1 MRKTSSDF
9 RSVTLK
15 DVAAYADVSVMTASR
30 ALRQPETVSAKM
42 RARVSEAV
50 QALGYAPNEAARA
63 LVSAT
68 SSTIGV
74 LIPSISNLVFV
85 DVLRGIYDAAEATP
99 YQVQIAN
106 TRYRDSKE
114 QELLK
119 VFAAQ
124 RPAGLI
130 VTGVDQSPE
139 TRAILSNLGCPVVQ
153 IMDVGPDPIDMM
165 IGFDHRRA
173 AQAATRHLVDQ
184 GYRRIGFIG
193 ARMDP
198 RSQRRLDGYIDALTQ
213 ADLFDD
219 SLILTSPQPTSVA
232 LGSRMFG
239 EFLAMAPD
247 ADAVFCNNDDM
258 ALGALFEC
266 QRRHIRVPGQFGI
279 MGYNNIEYAAASA
292 PSLSSIKT
300 PCYEMGQGAVQMI
313 AAAAKG
319 QRPDPA
325 SVDLGCQLMPRE
337 STDRRA
343 GRVRAAG

>member
-1 MRKTSSDF
+1 M
-9 RSVTLK
+9 
-15 DVAAYADVSVMTASR
+15 
-30 ALRQPETVSAKM
+30 VSAKM

-50 QALGYAPNEAARA
+50 DALGYAPNEAARA

-74 LIPSISNLVFV
+74 LIPSVSNLVFV
-85 DVLRGIYDAAEATP
+85 DVLRGIYDTAEETP

-130 VTGVDQSPE
+130 VTGVDQSPA
-139 TRAILSNLGCPVVQ
+139 TRAILSGLGCPVVQ
-153 IMDVGPDPIDMM
+153 IMDLSADPIDMM

-173 AQAATRHLVDQ
+173 AATATRHLVER

-198 RSQRRLDGYIDALTQ
+198 RSQKRLDGYIDVLVE

-219 SLILTSPQPTSVA
+219 RLILTSPQPTSVGQ
-232 LGSRMFG
+232 GSRMFAD
-239 EFLAMAPD
+239 FLTIAPD

-292 PSLSSIKT
+292 PSLSSVKT
-300 PCYEMGQGAVQMI
+300 PCYEMGQGAVRMI
-313 AAAAKG
+313 AAAARG
-319 QRPDPA
+319 ERPEPA
-325 SVDLGCQLMPRE
+325 LVDLGCQLMPRE
-337 STDRRA
+337 STDRMI
-343 GRVRAAG
+343 GRIRAAR

>member
-1 MRKTSSDF
+1 
-9 RSVTLK
+9 
-15 DVAAYADVSVMTASR
+15 MTASR
-30 ALRQPETVSAKM
+30 ALRQPELVSAKM
-42 RARVSEAV
+42 RARVSAAV
-50 QALGYAPNEAARA
+50 ETLGYAPNEAARA

-85 DVLRGIYDAAEATP
+85 DVLRGIYDAAEDTP

-130 VTGVDQSPE
+130 VTGVDQSPA
-139 TRAILSNLGCPVVQ
+139 TRAILSGLGSPVVQ
-153 IMDVGPDPIDMM
+153 IMDVGADPVDMM
-165 IGFDHRRA
+165 IGFDHRQA
-173 AQAATRHLVDQ
+173 AHAATRHLVEQ

-198 RSQRRLDGYIDALTQ
+198 RSQKRLDGYIDALTE
-213 ADLFDD
+213 AGLFDD
-219 SLILTSPQPTSVA
+219 GLILTSPQPTSVA
-232 LGSRMFG
+232 QGSRMFG

-292 PSLSSIKT
+292 PSLSSVKT

-313 AAAAKG
+313 AAAARG

-325 SVDLGCQLMPRE
+325 VVDLGCQLMPRE
-337 STDRRA
+337 STDRRV
-343 GRVRAAG
+343 GQFRAER

>member
-1 MRKTSSDF
+1 MKKTSSDYK
-9 RSVTLK
+9 SVTLK
-15 DVAAYADVSVMTASR
+15 DVAALADVSVMTASR
-30 ALRQPETVSAKM
+30 ALRQPELVSAKM
-42 RARVSEAV
+42 RARVSAAV
-50 QALGYAPNEAARA
+50 ETLGYAPNEAARA

-85 DVLRGIYDAAEATP
+85 DVLRGIYDAAEDTP

-130 VTGVDQSPE
+130 VTGVDQSPA
-139 TRAILSNLGCPVVQ
+139 TRAILSGLGCPVVQ
-153 IMDVGPDPIDMM
+153 IMDVGADPVDMM

-173 AQAATRHLVDQ
+173 AHAATRHLVEQ

-198 RSQRRLDGYIDALTQ
+198 RSQKRLDGYIDALTE
-213 ADLFDD
+213 AVLFDD
-219 SLILTSPQPTSVA
+219 GLILTSPQPTSVA
-232 LGSRMFG
+232 QGSRMFG

-292 PSLSSIKT
+292 PSLSSVKT

-313 AAAAKG
+313 AAAARG

-325 SVDLGCQLMPRE
+325 VVDLGFQLMPRE
-337 STDRRA
+337 STDRRV
-343 GRVRAAG
+343 GQFRAER